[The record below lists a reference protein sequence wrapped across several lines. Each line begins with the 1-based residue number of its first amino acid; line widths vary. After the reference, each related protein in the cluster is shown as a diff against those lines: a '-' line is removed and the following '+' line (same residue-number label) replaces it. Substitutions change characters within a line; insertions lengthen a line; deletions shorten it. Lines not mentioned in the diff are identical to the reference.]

1 MKTGIKVGP
10 SDWKEVLEK
19 SKAKYCEVWF
29 RLDWEEKYTSLFDYL
44 NKNKINFGLHFWAMV
59 DNKYFPNLLGL
70 HQDIAEK
77 TFNMIKQT
85 IDIAKKWQAV
95 YVNFHPE
102 SYRLNLLDLNNEKIK
117 TLNPDE
123 SINKKK
129 SFDQLLF
136 YLKKIKKYADRKE
149 VIPFI
154 ETVPKYMPSDFKDIK
169 IGRLKPQK
177 SEGLE
182 TEKFFQLTGL
192 GYPICFDIGHTIG
205 QFITNNRDE
214 LFKYLLRAAKKML
227 PSIGLIH
234 VTTNVS
240 PFNGVDSH
248 NGVLDEDFK
257 QGVLPNKVQLIKL
270 FSLFKDKD
278 VWLIPEP
285 PTGKMVENYLA
296 LEEIVKEVVKL

>member
-129 SFDQLLF
+129 G
-136 YLKKIKKYADRKE
+136 KKEINYSGTTSVSVAS
-149 VIPFI
+149 II
-154 ETVPKYMPSDFKDIK
+154 GSETGVNLTPP
-169 IGRLKPQK
+169 
-177 SEGLE
+177 LE
-182 TEKFFQLTGL
+182 TGISALTTL
-192 GYPICFDIGHTIG
+192 
-205 QFITNNRDE
+205 
-214 LFKYLLRAAKKML
+214 K
-227 PSIGLIH
+227 
-234 VTTNVS
+234 
-240 PFNGVDSH
+240 
-248 NGVLDEDFK
+248 
-257 QGVLPNKVQLIKL
+257 
-270 FSLFKDKD
+270 
-278 VWLIPEP
+278 
-285 PTGKMVENYLA
+285 
-296 LEEIVKEVVKL
+296 